1 MSTSYE
7 QVLRGEAAAKEWGAR
22 ALAPLL
28 DMRDGP
34 TGALMTLDGPLGA
47 GKSTVARAMLRA
59 AGVAGPIP
67 SPTYTLIEP
76 YSLPGLRFLHLDLY
90 RLSDADE
97 LALLGLDELRVP
109 GTVTLVEWAVRLPDA
124 LGVADIAV
132 HLEHVNDA
140 GGSARHVAWTVR
152 D

>member
-1 MSTSYE
+1 MNTSYSRL
-7 QVLRGEAAAKEWGAR
+7 LRGETAAKEWGVR

-28 DMRDGP
+28 ARRHSP

-47 GKSTVARAMLRA
+47 GKSTIARAMLRA
-59 AGVAGPIP
+59 AGVAGPVP

-76 YSLPGLRFLHLDLY
+76 YELPGLRFLHLDLY
-90 RLSDADE
+90 RLSEAEE

-109 GTVTLVEWAVRLPDA
+109 GTIALVEWAARLPDA
-124 LGVADIAV
+124 LGPAHMAV
-132 HLEHVNDA
+132 RLDHVHDE
-140 GGSARHVAWTVR
+140 GGDARHVSWSLR